1 MTAHKGPTFVTSKG
15 EPLKQSAK
23 KSVPITVTSKAYD
36 DNKTAVYEELN
47 IIMFKKDSNYYY
59 GVVTGILGDQV
70 EILCSDV
77 SYTRP
82 TTAIIQIANSSI
94 PQ

>member
-1 MTAHKGPTFVTSKG
+1 MANYHRYIVHK
-15 EPLKQSAK
+15 
-23 KSVPITVTSKAYD
+23 
-36 DNKTAVYEELN
+36 DNKTSPKLERLN